1 MPIKITCQCGQQLT
15 AKDEFAGKR
24 VKCPKC
30 GGPLLIAKPKSAQ
43 SKSGAA
49 GDGQSISDL
58 LDDVG
63 MRAGVNR
70 CPGCGAELSEQAVLC
85 VICGFDMR
93 KGHRI
98 KTRVG
103 SAVEMDVEDLGDLPV
118 HGHPSLDAAE
128 RQIARDK
135 LEQKMLSKGAPWW
148 MIMLAFLGV
157 VGFAVGMISMPQEK
171 VVQNSGYIL
180 ITAGSLLSFFYTLR
194 LLIDA
199 FKESVLQGL
208 LCLVP
213 PYVFYFV
220 FSRWDRVGGLFIF
233 LVIGSA
239 LTAAGYGMVFFLVP
253 FFERLA
259 DDKNKVGF
267 DMRHWQ
273 NRPVAV
279 FICEDPARI

>member
-1 MPIKITCQCGQQLT
+1 MPINITCQCGQQLT
-15 AKDEFAGKR
+15 AKDEFVGKR

-43 SKSGAA
+43 SKSGTA

-70 CPGCGAELSEQAVLC
+70 CQGCGAELSEQSVLC
-85 VICGFDMR
+85 VMCGFDMR

-103 SAVEMDVEDLGDLPV
+103 TAVEMDVEDLGDLPV
-118 HGHPSLDAAE
+118 HGHPGLDAAE

-135 LEQKMLSKGAPWW
+135 MEQKMLATGAPWW

-157 VGFAVGMISMPQEK
+157 VGFAVGMVSMPQDQ

-180 ITAGSLLSFFYTLR
+180 IVAGSLLSFFYTLR

-208 LCLVP
+208 LLFVP
-213 PYVFYFV
+213 FYVFYFV
-220 FSRWDRVGGLFIF
+220 FSRWDRVGGLFLF
-233 LVIGSA
+233 LVFGNVLA
-239 LTAAGYGMVFFLVP
+239 WAGYGMVFVLVP
-253 FFERLA
+253 IFERMAA
-259 DDKNKVGF
+259 DKDKVGF
-267 DMRHWQ
+267 DVRHWQ
-273 NRPVAV
+273 HRPVAV
-279 FICEDPARI
+279 LFCDDPARI